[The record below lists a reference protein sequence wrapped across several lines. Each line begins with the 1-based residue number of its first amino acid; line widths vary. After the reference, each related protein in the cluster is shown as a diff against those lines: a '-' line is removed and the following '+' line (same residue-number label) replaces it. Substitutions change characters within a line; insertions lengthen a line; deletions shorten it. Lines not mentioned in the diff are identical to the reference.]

1 MIIVLIFVFDPLA
14 ILLIIA
20 ANMTFLSLT
29 KKEESSIVDYVVVD
43 EVEPTPPTEA
53 LKKVVRAAKKNKP
66 KKKPAVEAPDFF
78 AFAKHEDKPI
88 STHDIPAP
96 DPPRKSWRDGK
107 IIIDE
112 NNVRKM

>member
-1 MIIVLIFVFDPLA
+1 
-14 ILLIIA
+14 
-20 ANMTFLSLT
+20 
-29 KKEESSIVDYVVVD
+29 VVV
-43 EVEPTPPTEA
+43 ENP
-53 LKKVVRAAKKNKP
+53 
-66 KKKPAVEAPDFF
+66 PDFF
-78 AFAKHEDKPI
+78 AMEKNNL

>member
-1 MIIVLIFVFDPLA
+1 M
-14 ILLIIA
+14 
-20 ANMTFLSLT
+20 
-29 KKEESSIVDYVVVD
+29 E
-43 EVEPTPPTEA
+43 
-53 LKKVVRAAKKNKP
+53 KNNL
-66 KKKPAVEAPDFF
+66 
-78 AFAKHEDKPI
+78 